1 MHRAVWKET
10 FRCCEVQAGQGTE
23 SDRGLHGGTRR
34 SNAGHLA
41 ELPTSSLQASAGT
54 TYWILNIYSF
64 SAAELK
70 YMSLFSV
77 FLKMHSSQDKDS

>member
-1 MHRAVWKET
+1 MHRAVWEET
-10 FRCCEVQAGQGTE
+10 FRCGGVQAGQGTE
-23 SDRGLHGGTRR
+23 RDRGLHGGTRR

-64 SAAELK
+64 SATELE
-70 YMSLFSV
+70 YISLLSV